1 MNDDRTHARRFH
13 DALKH
18 KRLKQRKMLREEAV
32 AQGGPDDM
40 HDEPD
45 REMRILFDCC
55 DDVIREPDA
64 IKGAEELEQRTR
76 VAEQQAYVDNDFEAV
91 DDLRQLTTQDFD
103 LV

>member
-13 DALKH
+13 DKLKS
-18 KRLKQRKMLREEAV
+18 KRLDQRKMLREEAI

-55 DDVIREPDA
+55 DDVVREPDA
-64 IKGAEELEQRTR
+64 IEGAEELEERTR
-76 VAEQQAYVDNDFEAV
+76 VAEQRAHADNDFEV
-91 DDLRQLTTQDFD
+91 LDDLQQFTTQDFD